1 MTARLQAAG
10 LDCGYREI
18 DPDVFGEELLE
29 PAYAAADR
37 IAAVLVTA
45 RTAGASAEPVS

>member
-10 LDCGYREI
+10 LEWGYHEI

-29 PAYAAADR
+29 PGYAQADR

-45 RTAGASAEPVS
+45 RRGGAPGASPT